1 MNDKNLWLTIPM
13 EIVVDERL
21 NNAQMILYG
30 IIFSSRDESPYCTL
44 KNRDFSKIMKTSES
58 SILRHLDALERC
70 GHIERQVIRRET
82 TNEVIERRIFIL

>member
-1 MNDKNLWLTIPM
+1 MDDKNFWLTIPM
-13 EIVVDERL
+13 EIVEDDRL

-30 IIFSSRDESPYCTL
+30 IIFSSREQQPYCTL
-44 KNRDFSKIMKTSES
+44 KNRDFSRIMKTSES

-82 TNEVIERRIFIL
+82 TNEVIERRIYLL

>member
-1 MNDKNLWLTIPM
+1 MDYPFLTIPM
-13 EIVVDERL
+13 AIIEDERL

-30 IIFSSRDESPYCTL
+30 IIFSNREEQPYCTL
-44 KNRDFSKIMKTSES
+44 KNRDFSRIMKTSES

-82 TNEVIERRIFIL
+82 TNEVIERRIYLL